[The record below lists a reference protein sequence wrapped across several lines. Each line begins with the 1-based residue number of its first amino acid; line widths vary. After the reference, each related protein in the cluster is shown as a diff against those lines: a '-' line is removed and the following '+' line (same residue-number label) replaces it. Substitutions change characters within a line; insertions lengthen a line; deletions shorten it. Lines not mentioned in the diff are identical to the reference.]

1 MRQAWKFLRIAA
13 SLVLAA
19 AWIAGTAWGVT
30 QAANYSWALWLEH
43 WTGDIRT
50 GLFSHRPKRQHD
62 QIALIA
68 VDDATMQPYPYR
80 SPIDRRLLANLVT
93 ELDKAGVRGIG
104 LDFLFLKPT
113 EPTKDDQLVAA
124 IRQARTRVVV
134 AVGDSRVGLL
144 PDQTKYQNAFLAASG
159 AIAGYANLLTGGDR
173 IVRYVA
179 KPKDAAFQK
188 SFALALA
195 MPNAAAPTGGRRRIA
210 WSLSP
215 RNGDD
220 RFFSIPAHVL
230 VTPQGRPTPVA
241 GALLSRIKGKVV
253 IIGGD
258 FPDIDRHQVPML
270 TWRGEEDEIPG
281 MVIHAQVAA
290 QLLDARA
297 IEHLGRDLLH
307 ALFAALAALGL
318 WFGLRHGFVAVSL
331 YATTAS
337 VLVVA
342 ADFALFH
349 FVDRIIPFGAC
360 LAALLMGV
368 AGGVVLRLTQIA
380 NVSRK

>member
-1 MRQAWKFLRIAA
+1 MQQAWKILRIAA
-13 SLVLAA
+13 SLVLAI
-19 AWIAGTAWGVT
+19 AWIAGTAWGVM
-30 QAANYSWALWLEH
+30 QASNYSWALWLEH

-50 GLFSHRPKRQHD
+50 GLFSHRPKRQHAR
-62 QIALIA
+62 IALVA
-68 VDDATMQPYPYR
+68 VDDATMQHYPYR

-93 ELDKAGVRGIG
+93 ELDKAGARAIG

-113 EPTKDDQLVAA
+113 EPPKDDQLVAA
-124 IRQARTRVVV
+124 IRQVRTRVVV

-159 AIAGYANLLTGGDR
+159 AAAGYANLLTGGDR
-173 IVRYVA
+173 VVRYVA
-179 KPKDAAFQK
+179 KPEDPAFQK
-188 SFALALA
+188 SFAMALA
-195 MPNAAAPTGGRRRIA
+195 KPDAASPAGGRRRIA

-215 RNGDD
+215 HNGDD
-220 RFFSIPAHVL
+220 RFFSIPAHTL

-241 GALLSRIKGKVV
+241 GALLAQFKDKVV
-253 IIGGD
+253 IIGGQ

-270 TWRGEEDEIPG
+270 TWRGEDDEIPG

-290 QLLDARA
+290 QLLDGRS
-297 IEHLGRDLLH
+297 IEHLDRDLLLG
-307 ALFAALAALGL
+307 LFTALAALGM

-342 ADFALFH
+342 ADFASFH

-360 LAALLMGV
+360 FTALLLGV
-368 AGGVVLRLTQIA
+368 AGGVVLRLTQI
-380 NVSRK
+380 VSVPRK